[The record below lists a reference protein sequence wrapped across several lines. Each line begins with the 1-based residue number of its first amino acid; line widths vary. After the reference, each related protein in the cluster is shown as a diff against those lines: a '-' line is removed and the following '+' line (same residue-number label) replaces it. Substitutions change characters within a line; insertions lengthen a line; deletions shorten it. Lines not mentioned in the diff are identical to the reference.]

1 LPDLPDTIE
10 VQTFNAE
17 DQLLTAVARDVER
30 INHVAYVGPSPR
42 AAANLPAT
50 DVNPGQLIN
59 HVHFG
64 RATKTAFELS
74 CMRKASEIAARG
86 HLAARDVFHGGGS
99 EFEIHQAYL
108 SASQQT
114 EAELPYPNIIAL
126 NEHAGVLH
134 YQHYDRHPPS
144 QRLSFL
150 IDAGGRFRG
159 YAADVTR
166 SYAATQDTL
175 MAALIA
181 QLDVAQR
188 TLIDQIRPGLDY
200 LELHEQMHRAVAAIL
215 VDAGLVRGDP
225 EAAFSDGL
233 TDHFFPHGL
242 GHLIGLQTHDVGGH
256 LASSAGGQKAP
267 PARHPALRLTRTI
280 EVDQVFT
287 IEPGVYFIPSL
298 LDQLR
303 GRPEG
308 SRVNWSAVSALL
320 SAGGVRIEDNVRV
333 LATGVENFT
342 RDAFSSLEND
352 AA

>member
-1 LPDLPDTIE
+1 
-10 VQTFNAE
+10 
-17 DQLLTAVARDVER
+17 
-30 INHVAYVGPSPR
+30 
-42 AAANLPAT
+42 
-50 DVNPGQLIN
+50 
-59 HVHFG
+59 
-64 RATKTAFELS
+64 
-74 CMRKASEIAARG
+74 
-86 HLAARDVFHGGGS
+86 
-99 EFEIHQAYL
+99 
-108 SASQQT
+108 
-114 EAELPYPNIIAL
+114 
-126 NEHAGVLH
+126 
-134 YQHYDRHPPS
+134 
-144 QRLSFL
+144 
-150 IDAGGRFRG
+150 
-159 YAADVTR
+159 
-166 SYAATQDTL
+166 
-175 MAALIA
+175 
-181 QLDVAQR
+181 
-188 TLIDQIRPGLDY
+188 
-200 LELHEQMHRAVAAIL
+200 MHRAVAAIL